1 MGGANDSSPSSKLHT
16 RLRLWEFPDRYVFE
30 PIDGLADLYLSA
42 NRSDGSMNLVEELPP
57 RDSSTN
63 PKCQTVYGVIGVLKL
78 SVGSYFLV
86 ITGRDCVGSYLGH
99 AIFKVTG
106 LKVLPC
112 SNSRSTSG
120 NQSKMETEFSELLH
134 AAEKTI
140 GLYFSYDINLT
151 LTLQRLHNLGD
162 EFKSLP
168 LWRQAEPRF
177 LWNSYLL
184 EPLIENKNIHAE
196 VGSEKVNV
204 TLIARRCT
212 RRIGTRMWRRGAD
225 PEGYAANFVESE
237 QIMESKGFTASYVQ
251 VRGSIPFLWEQIVDL
266 TYKPSFDIVRQE
278 EAPHILERHFHDL
291 QKKYG
296 AVLAVDLVNTH
307 GGEGRLHDRYA
318 KSIEPILSEDIRYV
332 HFDFHRICGH
342 IHFERLSQLYDQIED
357 YLKKHRYFLLNGKGE
372 KLEEQTGTIRTNCV
386 DCLDR
391 TNVTQSMIG
400 RKIQENQLQ
409 RIGVLGVNDTI
420 SNHPAFD
427 AKCKVLW
434 ANHGDSISTQYSG
447 TPALKGDFVR
457 YGKRSTQGI
466 LNDLWNSLARYYL
479 NNFADGTK
487 QDAMDLLQGHY
498 ITSVS
503 RDMAGPSKAG
513 LLENYASFRLAFA
526 LVMGALMFMMMSL
539 RQARNDV
546 RHLVLS
552 LLWAGLCIGITHFVR
567 ANGRFLITLN
577 SEVEAKTDRT
587 RTRYVYFTIAV
598 LSHRRIP
605 SDHLSLLLA
614 GIAIVDRSMEIAA
627 AASRAVV
634 DTSRPFQSVREA
646 VEVFGERCLSSTSRA
661 SSESGGGGRPSPPAV
676 LGCLRKLEAELA
688 EVRGELERLRQRQS
702 HMEMAVSSVAAQL
715 STGLAI
721 LSAGAARD
729 KGKELAVV
737 DIDVDL
743 VGGGRVRSDRWDESR
758 AEEWMAA
765 SLEYLPSLSEAL
777 AIKMVDDDR
786 HLGERRQGNAKKKKK
801 NTKNAMNS
809 KKKQQQQQKKKNGVS
824 FVGRIFSSRK
834 DKSSPLV
841 WRGSHEVY
849 DSIQQGS
856 NPGVKKYGCVHGAEA
871 GSYTSFIQ
879 QECSAQCESVF
890 FLIFFFFKAKH
901 ELTFSSGTMAYR
913 SDGETQTL
921 AEKQDYMM

>member
-1 MGGANDSSPSSKLHT
+1 MRAEGHSSMGGANDSSPSSKLHT

-57 RDSSTN
+57 RDSSTK

-151 LTLQRLHNLGD
+151 LTGYIILVMSSNHFRFGD
-162 EFKSLP
+162 SWTSTCCQSFK
-168 LWRQAEPRF
+168 A
-177 LWNSYLL
+177 
-184 EPLIENKNIHAE
+184 NIHAE

-278 EAPHILERHFHDL
+278 EAPRILERHFHDL

-372 KLEEQTGTIRTNCV
+372 KIEEQTGTIRTNCV

-391 TNVTQSMIG
+391 TNVTQ
-400 RKIQENQLQ
+400 
-409 RIGVLGVNDTI
+409 
-420 SNHPAFD
+420 
-427 AKCKVLW
+427 
-434 ANHGDSISTQYSG
+434 
-447 TPALKGDFVR
+447 
-457 YGKRSTQGI
+457 
-466 LNDLWNSLARYYL
+466 
-479 NNFADGTK
+479 
-487 QDAMDLLQGHY
+487 DAMDLLQGHY
-498 ITSVS
+498 IISVS

-567 ANGRFLITLN
+567 ANGR
-577 SEVEAKTDRT
+577 V
-587 RTRYVYFTIAV
+587 FTN
-598 LSHRRIP
+598 RPRFYQ
-605 SDHLSLLLA
+605 
-614 GIAIVDRSMEIAA
+614 
-627 AASRAVV
+627 SR
-634 DTSRPFQSVREA
+634 
-646 VEVFGERCLSSTSRA
+646 
-661 SSESGGGGRPSPPAV
+661 
-676 LGCLRKLEAELA
+676 
-688 EVRGELERLRQRQS
+688 
-702 HMEMAVSSVAAQL
+702 H
-715 STGLAI
+715 
-721 LSAGAARD
+721 
-729 KGKELAVV
+729 
-737 DIDVDL
+737 
-743 VGGGRVRSDRWDESR
+743 
-758 AEEWMAA
+758 
-765 SLEYLPSLSEAL
+765 
-777 AIKMVDDDR
+777 
-786 HLGERRQGNAKKKKK
+786 
-801 NTKNAMNS
+801 
-809 KKKQQQQQKKKNGVS
+809 
-824 FVGRIFSSRK
+824 
-834 DKSSPLV
+834 
-841 WRGSHEVY
+841 
-849 DSIQQGS
+849 
-856 NPGVKKYGCVHGAEA
+856 
-871 GSYTSFIQ
+871 
-879 QECSAQCESVF
+879 
-890 FLIFFFFKAKH
+890 
-901 ELTFSSGTMAYR
+901 
-913 SDGETQTL
+913 
-921 AEKQDYMM
+921 

>member
-1 MGGANDSSPSSKLHT
+1 MGCFKWAEPIRPIQLPPSIPLGWLAYTATHGNGRRTKRTTTSRLVVLRTRPIDERSPPHRTRRRRRRLLLLLLLLLPPFHRRASSPPRSAAAAAAARRLVSDSQGHSSMGGANDSSPSSKLHT

-42 NRSDGSMNLVEELPP
+42 NHSDGSMNLVEELPP
-57 RDSSTN
+57 RDSSTK

-151 LTLQRLHNLGD
+151 LTGYIILVMSSNHFRFGD
-162 EFKSLP
+162 
-168 LWRQAEPRF
+168 RQNQDF
-177 LWNSYLL
+177 YGT
-184 EPLIENKNIHAE
+184 NIHAE

-251 VRGSIPFLWEQIVDL
+251 VRGSIPFLWVQIVDL

-278 EAPHILERHFHDL
+278 EAPRILERHFHDL

-372 KLEEQTGTIRTNCV
+372 KIEEQTGTIRTNCV

-400 RKIQENQLQ
+400 GKILENQLQ

-427 AKCKVLW
+427 AKYKVLW

-498 ITSVS
+498 IISVS

-567 ANGRFLITLN
+567 ANGR
-577 SEVEAKTDRT
+577 V
-587 RTRYVYFTIAV
+587 FTN
-598 LSHRRIP
+598 RPRFYQ
-605 SDHLSLLLA
+605 
-614 GIAIVDRSMEIAA
+614 
-627 AASRAVV
+627 SR
-634 DTSRPFQSVREA
+634 
-646 VEVFGERCLSSTSRA
+646 
-661 SSESGGGGRPSPPAV
+661 
-676 LGCLRKLEAELA
+676 
-688 EVRGELERLRQRQS
+688 
-702 HMEMAVSSVAAQL
+702 H
-715 STGLAI
+715 
-721 LSAGAARD
+721 
-729 KGKELAVV
+729 
-737 DIDVDL
+737 
-743 VGGGRVRSDRWDESR
+743 
-758 AEEWMAA
+758 
-765 SLEYLPSLSEAL
+765 
-777 AIKMVDDDR
+777 
-786 HLGERRQGNAKKKKK
+786 
-801 NTKNAMNS
+801 
-809 KKKQQQQQKKKNGVS
+809 
-824 FVGRIFSSRK
+824 
-834 DKSSPLV
+834 
-841 WRGSHEVY
+841 
-849 DSIQQGS
+849 
-856 NPGVKKYGCVHGAEA
+856 
-871 GSYTSFIQ
+871 
-879 QECSAQCESVF
+879 
-890 FLIFFFFKAKH
+890 
-901 ELTFSSGTMAYR
+901 
-913 SDGETQTL
+913 
-921 AEKQDYMM
+921 